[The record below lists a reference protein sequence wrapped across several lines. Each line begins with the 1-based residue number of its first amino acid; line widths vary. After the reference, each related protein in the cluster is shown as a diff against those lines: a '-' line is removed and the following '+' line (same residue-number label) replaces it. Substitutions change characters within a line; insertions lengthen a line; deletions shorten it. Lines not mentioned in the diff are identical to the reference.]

1 MSRLSQ
7 IESFIKPC
15 VDVISTFVHTQITV
29 VDEELNRICGT
40 NFYKEVPEKFRRKS
54 SVFFQKV
61 LISGYPKLVT
71 QVREDPYCEECKSRE
86 ICTIHAELGYPID
99 YQGGIIGVIGIAATE
114 TEEANYLIENQERL
128 IEFMKYLGILIANQL
143 ESVEQT
149 EKLEQQLSEVS
160 QATARYHI
168 MGSSP
173 KMKEMIKMGYTV
185 ANSDSTVL
193 LTGESGTGKEEF
205 AKFLHANSQRNKGPM
220 IAVNCG
226 AIPGNLIESEL
237 FGYEGGSF
245 TGAKKGGAI
254 GKFELA
260 DKGTLFLD
268 EVGELPLMAQTKL
281 LRALQERKIERVG
294 GTKEIPVNI
303 RIVAAT
309 NKNLREMVKKG
320 MFREDL
326 YYRLSVIP
334 MEIPPL
340 RERGKDIK
348 ELAYY
353 FLRDYN
359 KILHKNIHGFDY
371 QAEMTLETYEWPGNV
386 RELKNVVEFLVNM
399 VQGDLITVGDL
410 PQYMVRREMFVE
422 QRGKTLNQML
432 QNYEK
437 SILESYIKDTKN
449 REEKMEAAKKL
460 GISQA
465 TLYRKLSQYDL

>member
-99 YQGGIIGVIGIAATE
+99 YQGEIIGVIGIAATE

>member
-71 QVREDPYCEECKSRE
+71 QAREDPYCEECKSRE

-99 YQGGIIGVIGIAATE
+99 YQGEIIGVIGIAATE

-254 GKFELA
+254 GQFELA

-437 SILESYIKDTKN
+437 SILESYIKDTKS

>member
-99 YQGGIIGVIGIAATE
+99 YQGEIIGVIGIAATE

-437 SILESYIKDTKN
+437 SILESYIKDTKS

>member
-99 YQGGIIGVIGIAATE
+99 YQGEIIGVIGIAATE

-437 SILESYIKDTKN
+437 SILQSYMKDAKK
-449 REEKMEAAKKL
+449 REEKVKIAKKL

-465 TLYRKLSQYDL
+465 TLYRKISQYDI

>member
-99 YQGGIIGVIGIAATE
+99 YQGEIIGVIGIAATE

-410 PQYMVRREMFVE
+410 PQYMLRREMFVE